1 MVIMKKILSIMVLS
15 LLWCNISLAAD
26 GVASLK
32 CDEISGTSKGIGF
45 AIDLNDRTIDWG
57 WGYDISKITNEYK
70 NFYFFLHK

>member
-1 MVIMKKILSIMVLS
+1 MVLS

-45 AIDLNDRTIDWG
+45 AIDLNDRTID
-57 WGYDISKITNEYK
+57 
-70 NFYFFLHK
+70 